1 MLLLV
6 EFQGRKVLNTIIA
19 LKGRRKIGKTQTI
32 RTVDELLRAKYSD
45 ATVEHE
51 RRTKVNLRVVLN
63 VSGVK
68 IGIETQGSRLINES
82 LKLFVTLDCAIIICA
97 TRTSGG
103 TFTAVNALPGYEVV
117 WLEQQAQSAPF
128 EQVLSNLA
136 TARQLVEET
145 GRALPAAR
153 PAALSRAASA

>member
-1 MLLLV
+1 M
-6 EFQGRKVLNTIIA
+6 NTIIA

-32 RTVDELLRAKYSD
+32 RTVDELLRAKYPD

-51 RRTKVNLRVVLN
+51 RRTKVELRVVLN

-68 IGIETQGSRLINES
+68 IGIESQCSRLINES
-82 LKLFVTLDCAIIICA
+82 LKLFVTLGCEIIICA

-103 TFTAVNALPGYEVV
+103 TFTAVNALPGHEVV
-117 WLEQQAQSAPF
+117 WLEQHAQSAPF

-136 TARQLVEET
+136 TARHIVEET
-145 GRALPAAR
+145 EKALAAASPAV
-153 PAALSRAASA
+153 LSRAASA